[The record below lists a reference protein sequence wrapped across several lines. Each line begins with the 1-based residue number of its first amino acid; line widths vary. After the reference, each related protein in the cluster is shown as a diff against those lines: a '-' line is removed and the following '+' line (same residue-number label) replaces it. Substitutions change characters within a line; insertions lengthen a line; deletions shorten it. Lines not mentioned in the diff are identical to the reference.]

1 MGSCWDADIDPKA
14 KLSLT
19 SNLPF
24 INTHSVWWYL
34 SVVIINPGMRCTV
47 SVIVIVLPSI
57 VTALV
62 DPLQGCPGKLQ
73 KITFTEYWS
82 KTYVKAHEVNQEELE
97 YNELI
102 NEKASSFPHTTPWH
116 LNFWRLVYSNSH
128 PIRQELCS
136 NAAPSFFCKR
146 QNQRWWLS
154 THWPNFKT

>member
-1 MGSCWDADIDPKA
+1 MGSYWDADIDPKA

-82 KTYVKAHEVNQEELE
+82 KTYVKAHEEEELE

-136 NAAPSFFCKR
+136 NAAPSFF
-146 QNQRWWLS
+146 L
-154 THWPNFKT
+154 

>member
-1 MGSCWDADIDPKA
+1 
-14 KLSLT
+14 
-19 SNLPF
+19 
-24 INTHSVWWYL
+24 
-34 SVVIINPGMRCTV
+34 MRCTV

-82 KTYVKAHEVNQEELE
+82 KTYVKAHEEELE

-116 LNFWRLVYSNSH
+116 LNF
-128 PIRQELCS
+128 
-136 NAAPSFFCKR
+136 
-146 QNQRWWLS
+146 
-154 THWPNFKT
+154 